1 MQQTK
6 QNKDRY
12 QKMVNE
18 VSPNSKT
25 FTNCIKAFI
34 IGGLICVFGQF
45 LYNTFENRGFS
56 KEHTSAYVVIIL
68 IFLAILF
75 TGLGLYQKLGRY
87 AGAGSAVPIT
97 GFANAVSAPAIEFKK
112 EGMILGMAAKMFVI
126 AGPVIVYGVATS
138 MLVGLIYYLVG
149 VMF

>member
-68 IFLAILF
+68 IF
-75 TGLGLYQKLGRY
+75 
-87 AGAGSAVPIT
+87 
-97 GFANAVSAPAIEFKK
+97 
-112 EGMILGMAAKMFVI
+112 
-126 AGPVIVYGVATS
+126 
-138 MLVGLIYYLVG
+138 
-149 VMF
+149 